1 MRKLVRM
8 DTQGSIRASLKG
20 SSSSFRP
27 TPLEPTLLETAKQ
40 FLESFHFDLR
50 IRQVLHEDKLEESV
64 GKHTYYL
71 LPNEQKYEPGFLLIL
86 QGKPILFVSSRFQF
100 GFALRLRIHPSVF
113 QKQAVFVATL
123 DTIHATLRLE
133 DILYDGNPVS
143 KLPFSKRYSLLSS
156 FYTNSFLQDKHLSG
170 LHVSLAELYAL
181 DTLREKVDSAQFYSI
196 DLVPEQGGRRR
207 WHIPLRAPAAATTR
221 PVHAPS
227 TISMATSTVVEKLSI
242 PASGKPEVS
251 PTEAFAYKIK
261 GMPDTYD
268 LQDKKGRPLGKAAV
282 QSAQLSLQLRNSFQG
297 AQTYVPVRIQWNEEF
312 SRFKIL
318 GIQDMQSEVLSE
330 SVVSSVEG
338 SEGDAEHPHD
348 GSS

>member
-1 MRKLVRM
+1 M

-86 QGKPILFVSSRFQF
+86 QGKPVLFVSSRFQF
-100 GFALRLRIHPSVF
+100 GFALRLRVHPNVF

-133 DILYDGNPVS
+133 DVLYLDGNPVS
-143 KLPFSKRYSLLSS
+143 KLPFSKRYSLLCS

-170 LHVSLAELYAL
+170 LEVSLAEVYAL
-181 DTLREKVDSAQFYSI
+181 ETLREKVDSSQFYSI

-207 WHIPLRAPAAATTR
+207 WHLPLRSAPATTSVAPAPAAKRVPTPQQAALPAPTT
-221 PVHAPS
+221 
-227 TISMATSTVVEKLSI
+227 
-242 PASGKPEVS
+242 S
-251 PTEAFAYKIK
+251 PTQAFAFKIK
-261 GMPDTYD
+261 GLPDTYD
-268 LQDKKGRPLGKAAV
+268 LQDQKGRPLGKAAV
-282 QSAQLSLQLRNSFQG
+282 QSAQLSQLLRNSFQG
-297 AQTYVPVRIQWNEEF
+297 NISSIPVRIEWNEEF

-318 GIQDMQSEVLSE
+318 GLQDKQPGVLSE
-330 SVVSSVEG
+330 SAVSSVEQTA
-338 SEGDAEHPHD
+338 SDEEHPHD
-348 GSS
+348 ESL

>member
-1 MRKLVRM
+1 M

-100 GFALRLRIHPSVF
+100 GFALRLRVHPSIF
-113 QKQAVFVATL
+113 QKQAVFIATL

-133 DILYDGNPVS
+133 DVLYLEGNPVS

-156 FYTNSFLQDKHLSG
+156 FYSNSFLQDKHLSG
-170 LHVSLAELYAL
+170 LHVSLAEVYAL
-181 DTLREKVDSAQFYSI
+181 ESLREKVDSAQFYSI

-207 WHIPLRAPAAATTR
+207 WHIPLRSSAPPPPPR
-221 PVHAPS
+221 PPIVHASASP
-227 TISMATSTVVEKLSI
+227 TKSI
-242 PASGKPEVS
+242 PASIPSSTER
-251 PTEAFAYKIK
+251 PTNALAFKIK

-268 LQDKKGRPLGKAAV
+268 LQDEKGRTLGKAAV

-297 AQTYVPVRIQWNEEF
+297 NLSYIPVRIEWNEEF

-318 GIQDMQSEVLSE
+318 AIQDKQSGVPFESAVLSLEQNGSDEGLHHDE
-330 SVVSSVEG
+330 SL
-338 SEGDAEHPHD
+338 
-348 GSS
+348 